1 LGRHAPLS
9 KATARSA
16 MVQSTADTTIETE
29 RIMDELRGRL
39 ANLVDHIAGI
49 MVRL

>member
-1 LGRHAPLS
+1 MVE
-9 KATARSA
+9 SA
-16 MVQSTADTTIETE
+16 VGTTFETE
-29 RIMDELRGRL
+29 CIMEELRGRL